1 MSEEKALQKAQAELA
16 EIFSVGVASGI
27 LQQQSTDIIE
37 LINLKNRVDSAK
49 ATGRLVAELN
59 PTIIERSSKDIILED
74 GDIIYMPEIT
84 NTVTIMGDV
93 LNPVTVPYNASHD
106 LNDYIILAGGYTSSA
121 DKSKTYAILPN
132 GASVKIGGSFRA
144 FQGNDLMPG
153 STIIVP
159 KQARPLSGLSLVEVI
174 TPILATYLLLQLQ

>member
-1 MSEEKALQKAQAELA
+1 M
-16 EIFSVGVASGI
+16 
-27 LQQQSTDIIE
+27 
-37 LINLKNRVDSAK
+37 DSAK

-59 PTIIERSSKDIILED
+59 PTIIERDPSKDIILRD

-106 LNDYIILAGGYTSSA
+106 LNDYIMLAGGYTSSA

-174 TPILATYLLLQLQ
+174 TPILANLSLTAASIAAINN